1 MESLEKHFYEV
12 EKNDLEMI
20 NGGGGILSLLKDITY
35 VYDSAKSF
43 AEGYAEGFI
52 TPR

>member
-1 MESLEKHFYEV
+1 MENLEKHFYEV

-20 NGGGGILSLLKDITY
+20 NGGGNLLSILKDISY

-52 TPR
+52 RPR

>member
-1 MESLEKHFYEV
+1 MRNLEKNFCEL

-20 NGGGGILSLLKDITY
+20 NGGDGIITILKDIAY

-43 AEGYAEGFI
+43 AEGFAEGFI
-52 TPR
+52 RPR